1 MPDCEGPISAQKKM
15 GATKDCD
22 PMHMKGV
29 DDRKGSTTDAH
40 ELKRVRSLRPALP
53 NLELWPYPLDS
64 PMTPAGTHAMAR
76 P

>member
-1 MPDCEGPISAQKKM
+1 
-15 GATKDCD
+15 
-22 PMHMKGV
+22 MHMKGV